1 MGIEDI
7 EIKKLKDEKEIL
19 GERDE
24 EEWEKR
30 IEEMGGGEIV
40 VKEGKEKEIVEE
52 GGEWKIVN

>member
-30 IEEMGGGEIV
+30 IEEMGVGEIV